1 MIINKGYIKKSTLH
15 GYGVFAK
22 EDIKAGEVI
31 EQAIC
36 PTQVIEPKYEYLDG
50 QVYIENIDTMS
61 YYRFTGPNN
70 MDIWIIPSGN
80 SIMYNHSTDPNT
92 TWIHATDERMIIF
105 LAITD
110 IKKDEELLFD
120 YGPRYKYN
128 RRNRR

>member
-70 MDIWIIPSGN
+70 MDIWIIPSGKRMK
-80 SIMYNHSTDPNT
+80 SCYLIMVQDINT
-92 TWIHATDERMIIF
+92 IEEIEDESR
-105 LAITD
+105 
-110 IKKDEELLFD
+110 
-120 YGPRYKYN
+120 
-128 RRNRR
+128 